1 MSNARGL
8 STVGEPLTSR
18 HTHMPP
24 AGEPTSTA
32 SPCACFPLLLKEEH
46 VLELLQIGRSVYFQ
60 LIKSGELESVLI
72 GRSRRV
78 PRDSLLAYVQ
88 QLRTTASAA

>member
-1 MSNARGL
+1 MSKGTGL
-8 STVGEPLTSR
+8 SMVGGSATSQ
-18 HTHMPP
+18 HAHMPS
-24 AGEPTSTA
+24 GDGTSSTA
-32 SPCACFPLLLKEEH
+32 SSCECLPLLLKEEH
-46 VLELLQIGRSVYFQ
+46 VVKLLQIGRSVYFE

-88 QLRTTASAA
+88 YLRAAPAA